1 MFEIMKKAEKFT
13 NKISISKSEV
23 EKITHLIKQDIFLK
37 NTSNN
42 PINLD
47 KKDLI
52 NIVREIGKK

>member
-1 MFEIMKKAEKFT
+1 MKKAEKFT

>member
-1 MFEIMKKAEKFT
+1 MKKAEKFT
-13 NKISISKSEV
+13 NKISISKPEV